1 MRRKPPEEVGALELL
16 SFQLLEVRVSCTCRF
31 AEPER
36 QDLEKALTS
45 LLEGVTLPRGD
56 PS

>member
-1 MRRKPPEEVGALELL
+1 VRRKPPEEVGALELL